1 MSELYL
7 MATITDREK
16 WKKFRSFYRSF
27 GIEVT
32 LRTVASGTRCV

>member
-27 GIEVT
+27 LA
-32 LRTVASGTRCV
+32 LRSR